1 MPGSSIGPK
10 WSWNSPNLLDWTKK
24 WYFTTLTC
32 FLMGAVFDPCP
43 KTFGS
48 DQTFLCKSK
57 TLFGPA
63 EGQGISVVR
72 VKAVTK

>member
-1 MPGSSIGPK
+1 MF
-10 WSWNSPNLLDWTKK
+10 NQCLVLLQVQINYGIVQIFWTEKK
-24 WYFTTLTC
+24 MIVHYIIL
-32 FLMGAVFDPCP
+32 LFDSCP

-48 DQTFLCKSK
+48 DQNH
-57 TLFGPA
+57 FGSA